1 MVDIVFGNG
10 ENTFHVILECYGGGN
25 IILTD
30 YHFEI
35 LALLRTYT
43 LSDGTAVDVKRTYN
57 VQPSWL
63 LFAFVS
69 SRAARA
75 LR

>member
-1 MVDIVFGNG
+1 M
-10 ENTFHVILECYGGGN
+10 ILECYGGGN

-43 LSDGTAVDVKRTYN
+43 LSDGTAVDVKQTYS
-57 VQPSWL
+57 VQPS
-63 LFAFVS
+63 
-69 SRAARA
+69 
-75 LR
+75 